1 MSIQSS
7 STDQSLNISNQNQN
21 YSSYSGNNNIY
32 YYNNLQKNI
41 KNIINNP
48 KVIKNKLLPQKES
61 VYSIYQPDKKI
72 MRNNESFNT
81 RIKKEFNEDSSFY
94 SQKPIQTFELNLN
107 VNNNINKTSNIV
119 NIDNQSSAFELFF
132 MAKKKPKNNFKISA
146 IYQIGLEQKPLSL
159 TFLAEKKN
167 KKAENNNINNNTS
180 FISNRLMENNSYV
193 ENEINI
199 INNNASNKKNELKIM
214 QNPGRKSETKPKPV
228 LQIMTN
234 SNKNNFS
241 KKLSESNLPNIN
253 GFSLEDSLKN
263 NFGNISKSASMIVN
277 NNNQDISF
285 ISNSKE
291 TENFLEM
298 NDNYNN
304 KNNLLLGI
312 DNNNNVVYNGYIMI
326 NQQLCFIGDKNNNNI
341 NNISNTSFNNS
352 INKSNAK
359 KYIKIEYY
367 DSQPVTFEILS
378 EFSLQENMKEM
389 NYNYKVKKI
398 NEIKLC
404 PYKMFRVEEMQFIK
418 ENKENEEKN
427 VDKEENNK
435 SFNNNKKKRR
445 RRKKK

>member
-48 KVIKNKLLPQKES
+48 KVIQNKLIPQKES
-61 VYSIYQPDKKI
+61 VYSIYQPNKKI

-167 KKAENNNINNNTS
+167 KKAENNIINNNTS

-312 DNNNNVVYNGYIMI
+312 ENNNNVYNGYIMI
-326 NQQLCFIGDKNNNNI
+326 NQQLCFIADKTDKNI

-352 INKSNAK
+352 MNKSNAK

-378 EFSLQENMKEM
+378 EFSLQENMKDI
-389 NYNYKVKKI
+389 NYNYKVNKI

-435 SFNNNKKKRR
+435 SFNNKKKRR

>member
-199 INNNASNKKNELKIM
+199 INNNISNKKNELKIM
-214 QNPGRKSETKPKPV
+214 QNPGRKSENKPKPV

-312 DNNNNVVYNGYIMI
+312 ENNNNVYNGYIMI